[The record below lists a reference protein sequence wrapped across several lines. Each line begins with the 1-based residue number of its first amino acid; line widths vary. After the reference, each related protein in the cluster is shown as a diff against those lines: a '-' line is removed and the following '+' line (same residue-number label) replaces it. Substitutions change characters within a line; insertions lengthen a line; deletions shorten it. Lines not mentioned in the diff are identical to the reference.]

1 MIKWECKS
9 SQVNLWWLATTPVK
23 RRHKAVTSSA
33 LSLYIGLT
41 FLRLYIS
48 YDSEIVHWKG
58 VSKTPA
64 FLLSLLLV
72 YFWVWPFLSLPHL
85 ALAGLALLLSLWVLL
100 YSKQHRF
107 HPRPPCL
114 ILIPKTFIDLCFV
127 FKQLTS
133 LRNLKETCDGIWTSS
148 ISCKL
153 AASHRKTCF
162 RKIA

>member
-114 ILIPKTFIDLCFV
+114 ILIPRHSSTCVLCSNNSQV
-127 FKQLTS
+127 FA
-133 LRNLKETCDGIWTSS
+133 IWK
-148 ISCKL
+148 KL
-153 AASHRKTCF
+153 AMEFEQAQLVAS
-162 RKIA
+162 